1 MFPTQALSIR
11 AFRHLWAGQAISQF
25 GDAFYYVV
33 FAFMVAKLTG
43 EPKMVGFVG
52 AAETLPFLLFSAYA
66 GVVADRLDRRRIM
79 LLSDLLCGAVLLLF
93 AGLVI
98 SNPHPPTWTL
108 LLTPFVLS
116 CVRVFFIPAK
126 NAAIPALVPADML
139 LKANALSS
147 MTQSFMP
154 LFGLALS
161 ASVLGVLYTISR
173 TWFFVAAIGVNA
185 LSFFGS
191 AYYVAKLPPVI
202 PDRKDE
208 EKHPLTEFVEGLRY
222 IRRRKVIAIQIAL
235 ASLANLMISPFFVV
249 YVITNNQWF
258 GGKPQTLSWCETVF
272 FLGLVI
278 GSMFVGRA
286 RIQWPGRSY
295 IIYDSVVGFAI
306 MAMGI
311 SHPLWLYLTWN
322 FVCGLALPFL
332 DVPMT
337 TYVQMEV
344 EDAFRGRVN
353 SVQWMLRAGIMPIG
367 MALAGVFVKGV
378 GLVNAY
384 FVMGAGMAFAALL
397 GLMSSSFRSARM
409 PDTAAL
415 AATPVKGE
423 EAAMVP
429 A

>member
-1 MFPTQALSIR
+1 MFPTQALRIK

-33 FAFMVAKLTG
+33 FMFMVAKLTG

-66 GVVADRLDRRRIM
+66 GVVADRLDRRKIM
-79 LLSDLLCGAVLLLF
+79 LLSDLLCGGVLMLFGALIVFNQHPASWILL
-93 AGLVI
+93 V
-98 SNPHPPTWTL
+98 
-108 LLTPFVLS
+108 TPFVLS

-126 NAAIPALVPADML
+126 NAAIPALVPEDML

-154 LFGLALS
+154 LFGLAMS
-161 ASVLGVLYTISR
+161 ASVLGVLYAISK
-173 TWFFVAAIGVNA
+173 TWFFVAAIVVNA
-185 LSFFGS
+185 LSFFAS
-191 AYYVAKLPPVI
+191 AHFVNMLPAII

-222 IRRRKVIAIQIAL
+222 ISHRKVIAIQIAL

-249 YVITNNQWF
+249 YVITNDQWF
-258 GGKPQTLSWCETVF
+258 SGKPQTLTWCETVF
-272 FLGLVI
+272 FLGLVS
-278 GSMFVGRA
+278 GSMLIGRF
-286 RIQWPGRSY
+286 RIRRPGMSY
-295 IIYDSVVGFAI
+295 ILNTTIVGLAI
-306 MAMGI
+306 MVMGF
-311 SHPLWLYLTWN
+311 SHNLWLYLGWN
-322 FVCGLALPFL
+322 FVCGLAIPFL

-337 TYVQMEV
+337 TYVQLEV

-367 MALAGVFVKGV
+367 MASAGLFVKSV

-384 FVMGAGMAFAALL
+384 LVMGGGMAFAALL
-397 GLMSSSFRSARM
+397 GLASRSFRGATM
-409 PDTAAL
+409 PEPKLEVVANETA
-415 AATPVKGE
+415 